1 MENHNFKKK
10 FGQNFLTDT
19 NLLSAI
25 VRDAGVDSQDCVV
38 EIGMGQGALTEQLS
52 NKAKRVYGFEIDLEL
67 KDFLEKKF
75 KNSNVVLFF
84 EDILSYDITKLESQ
98 ISGDYKVVANIPY
111 YITTPIIFY
120 FLEKSNTKSLCLM
133 VQKEVA
139 EKIVAKYKT
148 KNYGV
153 LSVICQSFCECKI
166 KRIVSKKLFTPSPKV
181 DSAIISLIIKQKFDF
196 EYSKF
201 VRSCFSMRRKTL
213 ANNISSNY
221 GLTKTQI
228 EEILKSNDYNVSI
241 RAEELDVDNFKK
253 LFEVF
258 RQNLRK

>member
-1 MENHNFKKK
+1 
-10 FGQNFLTDT
+10 
-19 NLLSAI
+19 
-25 VRDAGVDSQDCVV
+25 
-38 EIGMGQGALTEQLS
+38 
-52 NKAKRVYGFEIDLEL
+52 
-67 KDFLEKKF
+67 
-75 KNSNVVLFF
+75 
-84 EDILSYDITKLESQ
+84 
-98 ISGDYKVVANIPY
+98 
-111 YITTPIIFY
+111 
-120 FLEKSNTKSLCLM
+120 M